1 LFQNIFELK
10 KCKETKAE
18 KMEKE
23 IRTKKETEQ
32 TGSARGNQPSE
43 QPRKPPRFPLSLSL

>member
-18 KMEKE
+18 KNWKKKSEQ
-23 IRTKKETEQ
+23 KKETEQ
-32 TGSARGNQPSE
+32 TGPARGNQP
-43 QPRKPPRFPLSLSL
+43 RKPPQFPLSLSD